1 MCRAVL
7 DSPWNSRAN
16 QRWRCS
22 IADRK
27 CIGIED
33 NQCTSTYVRV
43 CYKYTRADNTFAW
56 VLLPSDRICQG
67 YPLRTSCSCLS
78 VYVSVCVC
86 LIFPLAK
93 MINALG
99 DNIRYSLFTYSLIHS
114 FIRHSAFNI
123 HWSLQR
129 WCRHAGRPSL
139 THETS
144 CFDKGA
150 LPQHQQRDT
159 TLCYTHK
166 HTDAAITMQYTEV
179 SMP

>member
-16 QRWRCS
+16 QRTTMLDSRSQMYRNRRQSMCEYVCMYVCMQTILLLECSCQVTGYVKDIRC
-22 IADRK
+22 A
-27 CIGIED
+27 
-33 NQCTSTYVRV
+33 QV
-43 CYKYTRADNTFAW
+43 AP
-56 VLLPSDRICQG
+56 VLL
-67 YPLRTSCSCLS
+67 
-78 VYVSVCVC
+78 SVCVC

-114 FIRHSAFNI
+114 YIRHSAFNI
-123 HWSLQR
+123 HWSLLR
-129 WCRHAGRPSL
+129 WCRQAGRPSL

-150 LPQHQQRDT
+150 LPQTHQQRDT
-159 TLCYTHK
+159 ILCHTHTHIHIYT
-166 HTDAAITMQYTEV
+166 
-179 SMP
+179 